1 MESVLFYYI
10 VGTDSSVCFFLLVA
24 LGMTRLVSRLMPKS
38 LFVLLCISLCCS
50 FVLRVEMLELIIP
63 YLSDIY
69 TNYIM
74 GQESGDKSIL
84 LKITKLIFIPFY
96 LFALFRFKKMELT
109 ELETVLFKWGFL
121 FLFV

>member
-74 GQESGDKSIL
+74 GQESGDKV
-84 LKITKLIFIPFY
+84 FF
-96 LFALFRFKKMELT
+96 
-109 ELETVLFKWGFL
+109 
-121 FLFV
+121 